1 MGLSSSRTCGLSPS
15 APPPATTRGWADP
28 GQAAVGR
35 CLRSYPRVGL
45 YAGED
50 PGEFPAFVAYF
61 KLRMRETPRSKMLE
75 KHAAVLVGLLRAHAD
90 LRRCVGIYGVPYT
103 RWLVQAKGETESVA
117 TGEGTDG
124 GECRATSAAA
134 PLPDLA
140 GAWRA
145 RPADECGMV
154 LYSLFTA
161 KKDFERLVG
170 RGKLGRSIERLK
182 EKMGNLEEVRAVEEG
197 TMWRVCGRRVREG
210 R

>member
-1 MGLSSSRTCGLSPS
+1 
-15 APPPATTRGWADP
+15 
-28 GQAAVGR
+28 V
-35 CLRSYPRVGL
+35 
-45 YAGED
+45 GED

-103 RWLVQAKGETESVA
+103 RWLVAEEGEGGGEGRGEGKGETESVA

-124 GECRATSAAA
+124 GERRATAAA
-134 PLPDLA
+134 ALLPDLA

-182 EKMGNLEEVRAVEEG
+182 EKMGKLEEVRAVEEG